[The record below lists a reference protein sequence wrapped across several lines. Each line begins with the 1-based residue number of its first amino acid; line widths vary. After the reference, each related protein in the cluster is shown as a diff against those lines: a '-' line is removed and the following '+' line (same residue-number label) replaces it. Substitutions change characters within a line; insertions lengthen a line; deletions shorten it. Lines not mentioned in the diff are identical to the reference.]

1 METKSAPRGK
11 KVSRKIVNHL
21 EAIVGSSV
29 SDYGTSRTSA
39 ITDLS
44 KSTGVS
50 FNSLKKVLDNDRHR
64 VFEKTYERIV
74 KWYEEDC
81 AGEPE
86 PEPEPYRLKTF
97 EDLMNLPD
105 PSPHDLA
112 NRPWHYIDPD
122 SGLECI
128 DAMVAVFGQERVNDY
143 AEIAAF
149 KYKWRAGK
157 KGGLDSAM
165 LDKAKDIWYTRY
177 SMGEDPRK

>member
-74 KWYEEDC
+74 DWYKKDTDESSDVLEV
-81 AGEPE
+81 
-86 PEPEPYRLKTF
+86 T
-97 EDLMNLPD
+97 
-105 PSPHDLA
+105 PHDIA
-112 NRPWHYIDPD
+112 NSPTHYTD
-122 SGLECI
+122 SGIECI
-128 DAMVAVFGQERVNDY
+128 DAMVAVFGEQRVREY
-143 AEIAAF
+143 AEISAF

-157 KGGLDSAM
+157 KGNEFDAM

-177 SMGEDPRK
+177 SMGDDPRVS